1 MASRRIWNDK
11 RTIKNITNIME
22 KPEVFYSVTK
32 AVIYGQL
39 MLEALDEVKE
49 LKIFKH
55 SLKFKVK
62 QAEQELERELEKYIN
77 LFAKNDEE
85 FFMNIQNHID
95 ALVSKLSSLGVEELP
110 LVNKIIDEYLIDK
123 DHWKENLVIQFNE
136 IKK

>member
-1 MASRRIWNDK
+1 
-11 RTIKNITNIME
+11 ME
-22 KPEVFYSVTK
+22 KQEVFYSVTK

-49 LKIFKH
+49 LKIFKQ

-110 LVNKIIDEYLIDK
+110 LVNKIID
-123 DHWKENLVIQFNE
+123 V
-136 IKK
+136 

>member
-1 MASRRIWNDK
+1 
-11 RTIKNITNIME
+11 ME
-22 KPEVFYSVTK
+22 KQEVFYSVTK

-62 QAEQELERELEKYIN
+62 QAEQELERELEKYVN

-110 LVNKIIDEYLIDK
+110 LVNKIIDEYLNDK

>member
-1 MASRRIWNDK
+1 
-11 RTIKNITNIME
+11 ME
-22 KPEVFYSVTK
+22 KQEVFYSVTK

-49 LKIFKH
+49 LKIFKQ

-110 LVNKIIDEYLIDK
+110 LVNKIIDEYLNDK
-123 DHWKENLVIQFNE
+123 DHWKENLVIQFNQ

>member
-1 MASRRIWNDK
+1 
-11 RTIKNITNIME
+11 ME
-22 KPEVFYSVTK
+22 KQEVFYSVTK

-39 MLEALDEVKE
+39 MLEALDEVKD

-55 SLKFKVK
+55 SLKYKVK
-62 QAEQELERELEKYIN
+62 QAEQELEIELEKYIN

-123 DHWKENLVIQFNE
+123 DHWKENLVIQFNK

>member
-1 MASRRIWNDK
+1 
-11 RTIKNITNIME
+11 ME
-22 KPEVFYSVTK
+22 KQEVFYSVTK

-110 LVNKIIDEYLIDK
+110 LVNKIIDEYLNDK

>member
-1 MASRRIWNDK
+1 
-11 RTIKNITNIME
+11 ME
-22 KPEVFYSVTK
+22 KQEVFYSVTK

-55 SLKFKVK
+55 SLKQKVK
-62 QAEQELERELEKYIN
+62 QAEQELEKELEKYIN

-123 DHWKENLVIQFNE
+123 DHWKENLVIQFNQ

>member
-1 MASRRIWNDK
+1 MASRRIWYDK

-22 KPEVFYSVTK
+22 KQEVFYSVTK

-49 LKIFKH
+49 LKIFKQ

-110 LVNKIIDEYLIDK
+110 LVNKIIDEYLNDK
-123 DHWKENLVIQFNE
+123 DHWKENLVIQFNQ

>member
-1 MASRRIWNDK
+1 
-11 RTIKNITNIME
+11 ME
-22 KPEVFYSVTK
+22 KQEVFYSVTK

-110 LVNKIIDEYLIDK
+110 LVNKIIDEYLNDK
-123 DHWKENLVIQFNE
+123 DHWKENLVIQFNQ